1 MPNLN
6 VTYTDMD
13 DASTRL
19 RNGKSDIEAQLSV
32 LKKTVDSLVTG
43 GYVTDQSSV
52 QFQGSYDTFNTGV
65 TNTLV
70 GLDGMAEY
78 LRKAAEAF
86 RTADAQLAHSLRG
99 QSQ

>member
-6 VTYTDMD
+6 VTYTEMD

-19 RNGKSDIEAQLSV
+19 RNGKADIEAHLNA
-32 LKKTVDSLVTG
+32 LKRTVDGLVAS

-52 QFQGSYDTFNTGV
+52 QFQDSYDTFNTGV

-78 LRKAAEAF
+78 LKRAAEAF
-86 RTADAQLAHSLRG
+86 RTADTQLANSLRG
-99 QSQ
+99 QG